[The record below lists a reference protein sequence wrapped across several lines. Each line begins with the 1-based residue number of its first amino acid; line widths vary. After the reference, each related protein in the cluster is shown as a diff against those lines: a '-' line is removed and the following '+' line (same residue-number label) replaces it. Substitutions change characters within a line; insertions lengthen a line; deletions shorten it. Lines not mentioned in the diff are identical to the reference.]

1 MTVIEAAR
9 ALGEVVQADE
19 RYKEYV
25 KCKDENDKDEALQNL
40 IGEFNLVRQNLAM
53 ESDKPDG
60 ERDDEKVRELTS
72 KMHKAYEDV

>member
-9 ALGEVVQADE
+9 VLGEVVQADE

-60 ERDDEKVRELTS
+60 ERKTAVDEV
-72 KMHKAYEDV
+72 AYIL

>member
-19 RYKEYV
+19 RYKEYI
-25 KCKDENDKDEALQNL
+25 KCKDANDNDEALQDL

-60 ERDDEKVRELTS
+60 
-72 KMHKAYEDV
+72 